1 MVTLDNTCRSFLA
14 PYKDEKGNYK
24 FYGRFNQ
31 GVITLN
37 LFDVALS
44 SNGDIDKFWQ
54 LMEERTELCHKA
66 LLYRHKRLEGTLSDV
81 APILWQDGAF
91 ARLEQ
96 HEPIDKL
103 LHGGYSSISLGYAGL
118 YECVKFIK
126 NESHIGTKN
135 GHDFGIEVMKFLDEI
150 DEVAGLI
157 GAVNTI
163 DFKNLKGYNTDGIG
177 AVRAIE
183 EVTSI
188 KNKNVVVAGAGG
200 ASRAISF
207 YLAKYGAESMA
218 ILNRNVEKA
227 QGLAA
232 DVSQSGL
239 IGEVKADSISEIRN
253 YLKDADILVD
263 TTPIGMHPNISD
275 EPIAFAEDMDED
287 LVVFDAVYN
296 PNETVL
302 LKEAIKA
309 GANPVYGIKMLLYQG
324 AESIKIW
331 TGRDAPVDVMEKA
344 LKDTLN
350 LE

>member
-1 MVTLDNTCRSFLA
+1 MKIKGSTNIVGLIGHPVEHSFSPPMHNA
-14 PYKDEKGNYK
+14 AFDELGMDYA
-24 FYGRFNQ
+24 Y
-31 GVITLN
+31 VA
-37 LFDVALS
+37 FDVNPTDLQTAIEGAKSL
-44 SNGDIDKFWQ
+44 NIKGFNVTIP
-54 LMEERTELCHKA
+54 HK
-66 LLYRHKRLEGTLSDV
+66 
-81 APILWQDGAF
+81 
-91 ARLEQ
+91 
-96 HEPIDKL
+96 
-103 LHGGYSSISLGYAGL
+103 
-118 YECVKFIK
+118 
-126 NESHIGTKN
+126 
-135 GHDFGIEVMKFLDEI
+135 IEVMKFLNEI

-324 AESIKIW
+324 AESFKIW

-350 LE
+350 LEW